1 MEIVAERSNIQLKNP
16 SFRRP
21 RNKPIPIADPKPKP
35 KPTISNLIRSTFSNN
50 ATPKPNNHRRLSAF
64 SGLGC
69 ASASPQVSAR
79 AIIRS
84 SADWENKK
92 AKRKTKKK
100 KKKRTMM
107 NNSNVVVDV
116 PDVCCG
122 PGIGFSSDAALVD
135 CVESKRP
142 VSSTSR
148 SRGRNCNRNQST
160 NPVHLPMLDLPPHL
174 CSSRLYHSSRNR
186 SPGGLSEIIL
196 FQSSLLFAEGLNEYD
211 HYGNWRLDVDNM
223 TYEELLELSDRIGYV
238 GSGLRE
244 EEIASCLSRSKFS
257 ILDSFASHFKT
268 VEGWK
273 CSICQEEYVAHD
285 ELGKLGCDHSYH
297 TYCIKQWLLLKNACP
312 ICKTAAAAF

>member
-1 MEIVAERSNIQLKNP
+1 MEIVAERSNAPLKNP
-16 SFRRP
+16 RFRRP
-21 RNKPIPIADPKPKP
+21 RNKPISISDPKPR
-35 KPTISNLIRSTFSNN
+35 PTISNLIRSTLSND
-50 ATPKPNNHRRLSAF
+50 ATPKPNYHRRLSAF

-69 ASASPQVSAR
+69 AGASPQVSAP

-92 AKRKTKKK
+92 AKKKTKKK
-100 KKKRTMM
+100 KKKKTMM

-116 PDVCCG
+116 PDICCG

-148 SRGRNCNRNQST
+148 SRGRTCHTNQST
-160 NPVHLPMLDLPPHL
+160 NSEHLPMLDLPTHL
-174 CSSRLYHSSRNR
+174 SNSRLYRRSRHR

-196 FQSSLLFAEGLNEYD
+196 FQSSLLFAESLNEYD
-211 HYGNWRLDVDNM
+211 HYGDWRLDVDNM

-244 EEIASCLSRSKFS
+244 EKIASCLSKSNFS
-257 ILDSFASHFKT
+257 TLDSFASHFKT
-268 VEGWK
+268 DEAWK
-273 CSICQEEYVAHD
+273 CSICQEEYVRDD

-297 TYCIKQWLLLKNACP
+297 MYCIKQWLLRKNACP